1 MIVIMLMCL
10 IILWLISVGISAVI
24 GFYYAKEKNSGKK
37 KKPIQD
43 KSELTDEEIYLRKKK
58 EREEKNFWDYDGTE
72 QDIE

>member
-1 MIVIMLMCL
+1 MIL
-10 IILWLISVGISAVI
+10 IIAWLLTSGIFFGL
-24 GFYYAKEKNSGKK
+24 GFFVAGEKYRGKK